1 MRIAVL
7 DDYQQVALSLA
18 DWSSLSAVTEIMA
31 FRDHFKTV
39 AQLKTKLK
47 GFDVVIAM
55 RERTAF
61 PHELLTQLPDL
72 RLLVTTGMR
81 NASIDLTAATESGI
95 TVCGTR
101 GGGPATAE
109 LAWGIILSL
118 LRHIPQEFAAVR
130 EGKWQTK
137 LGIELQGKTLG
148 LLGLGNL
155 GSHMAVI
162 GKAFGMSVIAWSQ
175 NLTSE
180 KAIQNG
186 ARLVTK
192 DELFSRSDVLSV
204 HLQLSDRT
212 RGLVGARELS
222 IMKPS
227 AYFINTSRGPIVD
240 RTALVQVLESRAIA
254 GAGLDVYDEEPL
266 PLEDPLRTLDNVV
279 LTPHLGFVTRETY
292 TVFYRDAVEDIQA
305 YINNQPIRLLNPDV
319 LGRIRPPS

>member
-7 DDYQQVALSLA
+7 DDYQQVALSMA
-18 DWSSLSAVTEIMA
+18 DWSSLSRVTEIIA

-39 AQLKTKLK
+39 AQLKTRLK
-47 GFDVVIAM
+47 GFDVIIAM
-55 RERTAF
+55 RERTPF
-61 PHELLTQLPDL
+61 PRQLLAQLTDL

-81 NASIDLTAATESGI
+81 NASIDITAATEQGI
-95 TVCGTR
+95 PVCGTR

-118 LRHIPQEFAAVR
+118 IRNIPREFSAVR
-130 EGKWQTK
+130 DGKWQTT
-137 LGIELQGKTLG
+137 LGVELQGKTLG

-175 NLTSE
+175 NLTLE
-180 KAIQNG
+180 KALQSG
-186 ARLVTK
+186 VRLVTK
-192 DELFSRSDVLSV
+192 DELFSGSDILSV

-212 RGLVGARELS
+212 RGLVGTSELAL
-222 IMKPS
+222 MKPS

-240 RTALVQVLESRAIA
+240 RAALIRALQTRTIA
-254 GAGLDVYDEEPL
+254 GVGLDVYDEEPL
-266 PLEDPLRTLDNVV
+266 PPDDPIRKLDNVV

-305 YINNQPIRLLNPDV
+305 YLNGQPIRVLNPDV
-319 LGRIRPPS
+319 LSRMRPRS

>member
-7 DDYQQVALSLA
+7 DDYQQVALSIV
-18 DWSSLSAVTEIMA
+18 DWSSLSAATEIMA

-39 AQLKTKLK
+39 AHLETKLK
-47 GFDVVIAM
+47 GFNVIIAM
-55 RERTAF
+55 RERTPF
-61 PHELLTQLPDL
+61 PRQLLAQLTDL

-81 NASIDLTAATESGI
+81 NASIDLTAATELGI
-95 TVCGTR
+95 PVCGTR

-118 LRHIPQEFAAVR
+118 IRNIPQEFIAVR
-130 EGKWQTK
+130 EGKWQTT
-137 LGIELQGKTLG
+137 LGVELQGKTLG

-175 NLTSE
+175 NLTPE
-180 KAIQNG
+180 KAVRSC
-186 ARLVTK
+186 ARLVSK
-192 DELFSRSDVLSV
+192 DELFASSDILSV

-212 RGLVGARELS
+212 RGLVGTQALAL
-222 IMKPS
+222 MKPS

-240 RTALVQVLESRAIA
+240 RAALIRALQTRAIA
-254 GAGLDVYDEEPL
+254 GVGLDVYDEEPL
-266 PLEDPLRTLDNVV
+266 PADDPLRKLDKVV

-292 TVFYRDAVEDIQA
+292 TAFYRDAVEDIQA

-319 LGRIRPPS
+319 LGRMRSLL